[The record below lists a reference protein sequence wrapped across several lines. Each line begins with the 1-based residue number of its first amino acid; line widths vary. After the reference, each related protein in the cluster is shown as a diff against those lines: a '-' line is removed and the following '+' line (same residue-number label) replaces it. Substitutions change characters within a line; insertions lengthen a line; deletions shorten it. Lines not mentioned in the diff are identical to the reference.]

1 MYVFISSEAEGM
13 ILTSANVYSGL
24 CARFIAKNFFW
35 FTVRGKDFYYPH
47 FLGKEIEAQ
56 SS

>member
-24 CARFIAKNFFW
+24 CARLIAKNFFW
-35 FTVRGKDFYYPH
+35 FTLRGKDFYYPH